1 MQETPGTEAGREVK
15 IEVQR
20 RQNRP
25 KPRWPWLIL
34 ALVVVAAAAYGVYY
48 LLNRSDEAAE
58 PVDQDTGVVLPQN
71 PSLSL
76 EFVDGV
82 ASVLNDGN
90 VTMSSIEV
98 RDAEGSAVCTL
109 GTLAP
114 DESAACDEAP
124 EGGAY
129 TAYGEGP
136 QGQQVEVA
144 SP

>member
-1 MQETPGTEAGREVK
+1 MQETPGTDAGKEVR
-15 IEVQR
+15 IEVER
-20 RQNRP
+20 RRDRRGQ
-25 KPRWPWLIL
+25 RWPWLIL
-34 ALVVVAAAAYGVYY
+34 VLVVLAGAGYGAYYF
-48 LLNRSDEAAE
+48 LNDSDDAVE
-58 PVDQDTGVVLPQN
+58 PVDQDSGVVLPQN

-98 RDAEGSAVCTL
+98 RDAEGAAICTL

-114 DESAACDEAP
+114 DESAACAEAP
-124 EGGAY
+124 EGGVY